1 MFYISCTPVTFNN
14 TALNSNRI
22 SLNSLNRI
30 MCECYIFSMWMW
42 WADCCLCHFHHN
54 QFLMPSIQLP
64 EITNPSTFLE
74 PHAPCHMPHG
84 HMGHGAE
91 TWFAC
96 CTEWPLASER
106 RNHMLRYLSVPRS
119 LWHKRVRS
127 LPMGFCMWAVGSNG
141 CQIENRKLASTGA
154 AQSSIM
160 ADRGLR

>member
-22 SLNSLNRI
+22 SSNSLNRI

-74 PHAPCHMPHG
+74 PHVPCSMPHATWP
-84 HMGHGAE
+84 HGARCGNMICLLHRVAFGIGAE
-91 TWFAC
+91 ESHAPVSEC
-96 CTEWPLASER
+96 SEKPLTQTGQVASDGFL
-106 RNHMLRYLSVPRS
+106 HVGCGL
-119 LWHKRVRS
+119 KR
-127 LPMGFCMWAVGSNG
+127 LPDWKSKIGL
-141 CQIENRKLASTGA
+141 NRC
-154 AQSSIM
+154 SSELNY
-160 ADRGLR
+160 GW